1 MTRRQGPNDR
11 TFKFV
16 VRLPISLHARIAET
30 AHHYRRSMNSEI
42 VARLE
47 RSLGGLPDAHEAEI
61 EPPFFRHIEMT
72 FRRDLTDQETD
83 LIRLFRRLSQRQ
95 RDALTDLLS
104 G

>member
-1 MTRRQGPNDR
+1 MTRRQAPSDR

-47 RSLGGLPDAHEAEI
+47 RSLGGLPDAEETEI

-83 LIRLFRRLSQRQ
+83 LVRLFRRLSQRQ

>member
-1 MTRRQGPNDR
+1 
-11 TFKFV
+11 
-16 VRLPISLHARIAET
+16 
-30 AHHYRRSMNSEI
+30 MNSEI

-47 RSLGGLPDAHEAEI
+47 RSLGGLPGAREKGI

-72 FRRDLTDQETD
+72 FRRDLSDQETD
-83 LIRLFRRLSQRQ
+83 LIRLFRRLSQSQ

>member
-1 MTRRQGPNDR
+1 MARRQGTGERN
-11 TFKFV
+11 FKFV

-47 RSLGGLPDAHEAEI
+47 RSLDGLPGARETGI

-72 FRRDLTDQETD
+72 FRRDLSDQETD
-83 LIRLFRRLSQRQ
+83 LIRLFRRLSQSQ

>member
-1 MTRRQGPNDR
+1 MM
-11 TFKFV
+11 
-16 VRLPISLHARIAET
+16 RLPVSLHARVAET
-30 AHHYRRSMNSEI
+30 ARRYRRSMNSEI

-47 RSLGGLPDAHEAEI
+47 RSLGGLPDASETEI

-72 FRRDLTDQETD
+72 FRRDLSDQED
-83 LIRLFRRLSQRQ
+83 NLILLFRRLSQRQ